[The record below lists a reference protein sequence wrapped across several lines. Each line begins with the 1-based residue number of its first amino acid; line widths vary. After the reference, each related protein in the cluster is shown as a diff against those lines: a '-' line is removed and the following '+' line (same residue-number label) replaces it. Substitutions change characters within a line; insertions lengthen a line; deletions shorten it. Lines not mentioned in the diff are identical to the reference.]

1 MPDYGHDLIFG
12 AGLDSGVGTA
22 AGVVAMAET
31 ADDAG
36 LDLVAFA
43 DHPYHPG
50 FLDTWTLLSYV
61 AARTTTVRLAA
72 SVHPVPLRAPAVL
85 ARAAASLDILSGG
98 RIELGLGTG
107 HFWDAIAAMGGPYR
121 SPGAAV
127 TALDEAI
134 QVIRALWDDRSS
146 QAQVRGEHYHLAGAH
161 RGPRPAHDAG
171 IWVGAYKPRMLRLTG
186 RLADG
191 WWPSL
196 PALAEHGS
204 ISVANGNALI
214 DQAAAD
220 AGRSPGQIRRLL
232 NLGDPLPAEQ
242 IAELA
247 LEYGVSVFTVD
258 VTDRYSIERLARE
271 TAPAVRELV
280 AAARGPRSA
289 SATVRGADEATD
301 GAGITG

>member
-1 MPDYGHDLIFG
+1 MPDYGHDLRFG
-12 AGLDSGVGTA
+12 AGLPSTTASAAAVVELAEMADRSGV
-22 AGVVAMAET
+22 
-31 ADDAG
+31 
-36 LDLVAFA
+36 DLLAFA

-72 SVHPVPLRAPAVL
+72 SVHPVPLRGPAVL
-85 ARAAASLDILSGG
+85 ARAAASLDVLSGG
-98 RIELGLGTG
+98 RIDLGLGAG
-107 HFWDAIAAMGGPYR
+107 HFWDGIEAMGGPR
-121 SPGAAV
+121 RTPGEAV
-127 TALDEAI
+127 TALAEGV
-134 QVIRALWDDRSS
+134 QVIRALWD
-146 QAQVRGEHYHLAGAH
+146 VRAPGLAHLHGEHYRLAGAH

-171 IWVGAYKPRMLRLTG
+171 IWIGAYKPRMLRLTG

-204 ISVANGNALI
+204 ITLAEGNAVV

-220 AGRSPGQIRRLL
+220 AGRSPADIRRLL
-232 NLGDPLPAEQ
+232 NLGALLPVQQ

-247 LEYGVSVFTVD
+247 IEDGVSVFTVD
-258 VTDRYSIERLARE
+258 VSDRYSLEHVARE

-280 AAARGPRSA
+280 AAERRRNAPR
-289 SATVRGADEATD
+289 
-301 GAGITG
+301 

>member
-1 MPDYGHDLIFG
+1 MPDYGHDLFFG
-12 AGLDSGVGTA
+12 AGLDARVDTPGAVLEL
-22 AGVVAMAET
+22 AET
-31 ADDAG
+31 ADRAG
-36 LDLVAFA
+36 VDLLAFA

-72 SVHPVPLRAPAVL
+72 SVHPVPLRAPATL

-98 RIELGLGTG
+98 RIELGLGAG
-107 HFWDAIAAMGGPYR
+107 HFWHAIEAMDGPRR
-121 SPGAAV
+121 SAGEAV

-134 QVIRALWDDRSS
+134 QVIRALWDVSS
-146 QAQVRGEHYHLAGAH
+146 PGRAHVDGKHHRLTGAH

-171 IWVGAYKPRMLRLTG
+171 IWIGGYKPRILRLTG

-204 ISVANGNALI
+204 ITLAEGNAVV
-214 DQAAAD
+214 DQAATQ
-220 AGRSPGQIRRLL
+220 AGRSPAEVRRLL
-232 NLGDPLPAEQ
+232 NLGADLPVEQ
-242 IAELA
+242 IAEFA
-247 LEYGVSVFTVD
+247 VEDGVSVFTVD
-258 VTDRYSIERLARE
+258 ASDRYSVERLALE

-280 AAARGPRSA
+280 AAERRRTAPR
-289 SATVRGADEATD
+289 
-301 GAGITG
+301 